1 MTSHSQW
8 ITNLAESKVQLRVK
22 PGASKN
28 KVTARIMHGKVTD
41 EDATFIE
48 VLRAVHAVWRM
59 EGGREGGREG
69 GIRERNWK
77 KMYTVLYDLLQTW
90 AKEVSKIKS

>member
-1 MTSHSQW
+1 MMSHSQW
-8 ITNLAESKVQLRVK
+8 ITNLAESKVQLGIK

-28 KVTARIMHGKVTD
+28 KVTAGVVHGKVTD

-59 EGGREGGREG
+59 GGMREEKG
-69 GIRERNWK
+69 ERNWK
-77 KMYTVLYDLLQTW
+77 KTYTVLYDLLQTW
-90 AKEVSKIKS
+90 AKEVGHK